1 MAEEPEILVGVAAS
15 IAAYKAC
22 DVVSALRKR
31 GAGVTVLLTRNAS
44 QFVAPLALTAL
55 SGRPVGQDLFH
66 EPAEWGVGHITLAK
80 RARAF
85 VIVGA
90 TADLI
95 ARLAAGMADDF
106 VTTCALA
113 TRAPLLLAPAMN
125 TAMWEHPA
133 TQANLTLLKARGAR
147 VVDPAEGRLACGDLG
162 KGRLADPQEIA
173 RQAWELA
180 CGAAAPGGALAGVPV
195 LVTAGPT
202 REPLDPV
209 RFISNPSSGK
219 MGYALARAF
228 AGAGA
233 EVSLISGPVSLPVPA
248 GVELIRVT
256 TAQEMLEAAQAH
268 FKACRVY
275 VSAAAVSDFRPAQ
288 ASRSKVKK
296 NGHAQA
302 LRLLPT
308 IDILKTLARA
318 KGPRILVGFA
328 AETEDLLKNAAAKL
342 KSKRL
347 DLLVANAVGLEG
359 QGFAADDNEAWLL
372 APGLAPRHLPLQSKD
387 SLAQAVVQAVAARLK
402 KP

>member
-1 MAEEPEILVGVAAS
+1 MPEAPEILVGVGAS

-31 GAGVTVLLTRNAS
+31 GAGVTVLLTRNAPR
-44 QFVAPLALTAL
+44 FVAPLALATL
-55 SGRPVGQDLFH
+55 SGRPVGLDLFD
-66 EPAEWGVGHITLAK
+66 EPAAWGVGHITLAK

-95 ARLAAGMADDF
+95 ARLGAGMADDF

-113 TRAPLLLAPAMN
+113 TRAPLLIAPAMN

-133 TQANLTLLKARGAR
+133 TVANLALLKSRGAL
-147 VVDPAEGRLACGDLG
+147 VVEPAEGLLACGDLG
-162 KGRLADPQEIA
+162 KGRLAEAGEIIA
-173 RQAWELA
+173 QAWALA
-180 CGAAAPGGALAGVPV
+180 TAGAAPQGALRGLPV
-195 LVTAGPT
+195 VVTAGPT

-228 AGAGA
+228 AAAGA
-233 EVSLISGPVSLPVPA
+233 KVTLISGPVALAAPE
-248 GVELIRVT
+248 GVALRQVT
-256 TAQEMLEAAQAH
+256 TALEMLAAARAA

-288 ASRSKVKK
+288 ASASKVKK
-296 NGHAQA
+296 DGKPQA
-302 LRLLPT
+302 LRLLPNP
-308 IDILKTLARA
+308 DILKELSRA
-318 KGPRILVGFA
+318 KGSRILVGFA
-328 AETEDLLKNAAAKL
+328 AETDDLLKNAAAKL
-342 KSKRL
+342 KAKQL
-347 DLLVANAVGLEG
+347 DLLVANAVGGEG

-372 APGLAPRHLPLQSKD
+372 APGQAPRHLPRQSKD
-387 SLAQAVVQAVAARLK
+387 SLAQAIVQAVALK
-402 KP
+402 LKRA

>member
-1 MAEEPEILVGVAAS
+1 MPEAPEILVGVGAS

-31 GAGVTVLLTRNAS
+31 GAGVTVLLTRNAPR
-44 QFVAPLALTAL
+44 FVAPLALATL
-55 SGRPVGQDLFH
+55 SGRPVGLDLFD
-66 EPAEWGVGHITLAK
+66 EPAAWGVGHITLAK

-113 TRAPLLLAPAMN
+113 TRAPLLIAPAMN

-133 TQANLTLLKARGAR
+133 TVANLALLKSRGAQL
-147 VVDPAEGRLACGDLG
+147 VEPAEGLLACGDLG
-162 KGRLADPQEIA
+162 KGRLADVDAILE
-173 RQAWELA
+173 QAWALA
-180 CGAAAPGGALAGVPV
+180 TSGAAPQGALKGVTV
-195 LVTAGPT
+195 VVTAGPT

-228 AGAGA
+228 AAAGA
-233 EVSLISGPVSLPVPA
+233 KVTLISGPVSLAAPEGVALKPVS
-248 GVELIRVT
+248 
-256 TAQEMLEAAQAH
+256 TAQDMLLAARAA

-288 ASRSKVKK
+288 ASSSKVKK
-296 NGHAQA
+296 DGRGQA
-302 LRLLPT
+302 LRLLPNP
-308 IDILKTLARA
+308 DILKELSRA
-318 KGPRILVGFA
+318 KGSRMLVGFA
-328 AETEDLLKNAAAKL
+328 AET
-342 KSKRL
+342 
-347 DLLVANAVGLEG
+347 
-359 QGFAADDNEAWLL
+359 
-372 APGLAPRHLPLQSKD
+372 AP
-387 SLAQAVVQAVAARLK
+387 
-402 KP
+402 

>member
-44 QFVAPLALTAL
+44 QFVAPLALAAL

-288 ASRSKVKK
+288 ASHSKVKK